1 MTADSP
7 RILFAD
13 DEDTFRRAT
22 AKLLEQEG
30 YRCDCAQDSEEASRL
45 LTGQHDVLLSDI
57 RMPGNMQ
64 LEFLREVRQRFPLLP
79 IVLVTGYP
87 SVQTAVESIRLS
99 FTDYLLKPVD
109 WPDLLHA
116 VNLAMKKAKLL
127 RITAAVRE
135 EAGRVTTSLD
145 WMEQVVSRSGARDK
159 EPELAWP
166 LEQYLTQS
174 FAQMAVLSTQLQSVV
189 QSRWQGTSDGTT
201 DICRTM
207 KCPRLSAYQE
217 AVTGTV
223 EVLERTKSAF
233 RSKDL
238 GMLREKLERL
248 IRESGVGDQTFS
260 AASGAGLQGAPGDS
274 A

>member
-1 MTADSP
+1 MTADVP
-7 RILFAD
+7 RILLAD
-13 DEDTFRRAT
+13 DEDTFRSAT

-30 YRCDCAQDSEEASRL
+30 YRCDCAQDSEAAGRL
-45 LTGQHDVLLSDI
+45 LTSQHDVLLSDI

-64 LEFLREVRQRFPLLP
+64 FEFLREIRQRFPFLP
-79 IVLVTGYP
+79 IILVTGYP
-87 SVQTAVESIRLS
+87 SVQTAVESIHLS

-116 VNLAMKKAKLL
+116 VNQAIKKAKLL
-127 RITAAVRE
+127 RMTAAVRE
-135 EAGRVTTSLD
+135 EAGRIAASLD
-145 WMEQVVSRSGARDK
+145 WMEQVVSHSGLRDEK
-159 EPELAWP
+159 SELAWP

-174 FAQMAVLSTQLQSVV
+174 FAKMAVLSTQLQSVV
-189 QSRWQGTSDGTT
+189 QGRWQGTSEGTT
-201 DICRTM
+201 DICRAM

-260 AASGAGLQGAPGDS
+260 AASGAGSQGAPGDC